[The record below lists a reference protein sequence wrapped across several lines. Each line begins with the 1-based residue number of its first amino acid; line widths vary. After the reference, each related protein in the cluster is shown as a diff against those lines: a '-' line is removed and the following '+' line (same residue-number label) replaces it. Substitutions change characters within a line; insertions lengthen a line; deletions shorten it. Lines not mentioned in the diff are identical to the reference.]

1 MINMYEYKVFTMRDT
16 KVSGQ
21 FDAASLED
29 TLNGYAANGWRLT
42 ESFLATSLWKSGKAK
57 IFMIL
62 EREPRTASE
71 VASHAMADGA
81 GTPPS

>member
-1 MINMYEYKVFTMRDT
+1 MYEYKVFTIRDT

-29 TLNGYAANGWRLT
+29 ALNGYAADGWRLT
-42 ESFLATSLWKSGKAK
+42 ESFLVTSLWKSIKAE

-62 EREPRTASE
+62 EREPRTASDL
-71 VASHAMADGA
+71 ASHPTASGA